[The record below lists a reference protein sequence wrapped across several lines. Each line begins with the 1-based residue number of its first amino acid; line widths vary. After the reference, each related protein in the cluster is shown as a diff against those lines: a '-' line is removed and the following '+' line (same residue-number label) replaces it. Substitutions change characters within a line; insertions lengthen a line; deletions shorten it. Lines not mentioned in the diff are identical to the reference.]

1 MKIEQHLILN
11 ETKEDDG
18 NKAVKTD
25 QLKNLRTPFCLILI
39 KIYKFELNLKLK
51 WWIIFDPLFDSLSFE
66 IYIYIGIYWRF
77 TVL

>member
-25 QLKNLRTPFCLILI
+25 QLKNLRTPFC
-39 KIYKFELNLKLK
+39 
-51 WWIIFDPLFDSLSFE
+51 
-66 IYIYIGIYWRF
+66 
-77 TVL
+77 